1 MIQMDLIQVRLAGI
15 THSIQAHELER
26 YLQIGWERI
35 VGDEV
40 KPETLTSQD
49 KPKKTTRK
57 VK

>member
-1 MIQMDLIQVRLAGI
+1 MIQMDLIQVSLAGI
-15 THSIQAHELER
+15 THNIQEHELER

-35 VGDEV
+35 VRDEV
-40 KPETLTSQD
+40 KPETLKSQA